1 VTVSRGTRRTNRGK
15 RRRGRTG
22 RALRLVAIAVV
33 ALVVIVFLAVP
44 IGFAAYA
51 SLPHPRAVGPPPVG
65 FTNVSLVAAD
75 GVPLAAWY
83 APPRNGAAIVLVHGG
98 TDSREGVR
106 AHASLLRDTG
116 FGVLAIDLRGHG
128 ASGGHGNAFGWQG
141 TRDIQAAV
149 AYLQGQDGVR
159 AIGGL
164 GLSLGG
170 EVLLGALNATPA
182 LGAVVSEGAT
192 YRSTAEYLALP
203 GHDDLPHDW
212 YPRLIYAA
220 TGLLTGDAPPVPI
233 VDSIAGAPDVRLLL
247 IASGKEP
254 IEVAYNTRFEAVAGG
269 DRAQLWVVPD
279 VGHTDALASHPDEYA
294 QRIPVFFRNALLA
307 RDLAGS

>member
-1 VTVSRGTRRTNRGK
+1 MTRGRGARRTKRGNG
-15 RRRGRTG
+15 RRGRTG
-22 RALRLVAIAVV
+22 RALRLAATAVV
-33 ALVVIVFLAVP
+33 ALVVIVFLVVP

-51 SLPHPRAVGPPPVG
+51 SLPHNRAVGPPPAG
-65 FTNVSLVAAD
+65 FANVSLVTDD

-83 APPRNGAAIVLVHGG
+83 APSRNGAAIVLVHGA
-98 TDSREGVR
+98 TDSRENVR
-106 AHASLLRDTG
+106 AHASLLRDSG
-116 FGVLAIDLRGHG
+116 FGVLALDLRGHG
-128 ASGGHGNAFGWQG
+128 MSGGHGNTFGWEG
-141 TRDIQAAV
+141 THDVQAAV

-203 GHDDLPHDW
+203 GLDDLPHSW
-212 YPRLIYAA
+212 MPRLIYAA
-220 TGLLTGDAPPVPI
+220 TGLFTGNAPPVPI

-247 IASGKEP
+247 IASGQEP
-254 IEVAYNTRFEAVAGG
+254 NEVAYNTRFAAVAGS
-269 DRAQLWVVPD
+269 RAQVWVVPD
-279 VGHTDALASHPDEYA
+279 VGHTGALAGHPDEYG
-294 QRIPVFFRNALLA
+294 QQVPNFFRSALLA
-307 RDLAGS
+307 RGLSGS

>member
-1 VTVSRGTRRTNRGK
+1 MTRGRGTRRKSRGTG
-15 RRRGRTG
+15 RRGRTG
-22 RALRLVAIAVV
+22 RVLKIIGLAVIALVAI
-33 ALVVIVFLAVP
+33 VFLVAP

-51 SLPHPRAVGPPPVG
+51 SLPHTRAVAPPPPG
-65 FTNVSLVAAD
+65 FANVSLVAAD
-75 GVPLAAWY
+75 GVPLTAWY
-83 APPRNGAAIVLVHGG
+83 APPQNGAAIVLVHGG

-106 AHASLLRDTG
+106 AHASLLRDAG
-116 FGVLAIDLRGHG
+116 FGVIAIDLRGHG
-128 ASGGHGNAFGWQG
+128 ASGGRGNAFGWQG
-141 TRDIQAAV
+141 TRDVQAAV
-149 AYLQGQDGVR
+149 AYLRSQEGVR

-203 GHDDLPHDW
+203 GRDDLPHSAM
-212 YPRLIYAA
+212 PRLVYAA
-220 TGLLTGDAPPVPI
+220 TGLFTGDAPPVPI

-247 IASGKEP
+247 IASGWEP
-254 IEVAYNTRFEAVAGG
+254 NEVAYNTRYQAVAGG

-279 VGHTDALASHPDEYA
+279 VGHTGALTGHPDEYERRVPA
-294 QRIPVFFRNALLA
+294 FFRSALLG
-307 RDLAGS
+307 RGLSGS

>member
-1 VTVSRGTRRTNRGK
+1 VTGRRGRGRTERGA

-22 RALRLVAIAVV
+22 RALRLLGIAAL
-33 ALVVIVFLAVP
+33 ALVVIVCLVIP

-51 SLPHPRAVGPPPVG
+51 SLPHPRAVGAPPAG
-65 FTNVSLVAAD
+65 FANVSLVTAD
-75 GVPLAAWY
+75 GVPLGAWY

-106 AHASLLRDTG
+106 AHATMLRDAG
-116 FGVLAIDLRGHG
+116 YGVLALDLRGHG
-128 ASGGHGNAFGWQG
+128 ASGGGGNAFGWEG
-141 TRDIQAAV
+141 TRDVQAAV
-149 AYLQGQDGVR
+149 AYLQGDDSVR

-203 GHDDLPHDW
+203 GLDDILHSGF
-212 YPRLIYAA
+212 PRLVYAA
-220 TGLLTGDAPPVPI
+220 TGLFTGDTPPVPI
-233 VDSIAGAPDVRLLL
+233 VDSIVGAPDVPLLL
-247 IASGKEP
+247 VASGREAN
-254 IEVAYNTRFEAVAGG
+254 EVAYNTRFAAVAG

-279 VGHTDALASHPDEYA
+279 VGHMGALAGHPDEYA
-294 QRIPVFFRNALLA
+294 RRIPNFFRSALLA
-307 RDLAGS
+307 RGLTGS